1 MIIFKTRDMT
11 YVISTLSTRM
21 CRSTSTFL
29 FSTQKVWENHQQV
42 WTCVNFLRD
51 ANKNPFSGARTEIF
65 AIRISSSPV
74 YLLKLQKGYLRPK
87 LFERMKRGNI
97 NIASFAEKSQR
108 QGLPGFPVWLLQA
121 IPTLRP
127 AGCAIGLG
135 SGERR
140 MSCLQGNSS
149 QMKNK

>member
-11 YVISTLSTRM
+11 HVISTLSTRM

-51 ANKNPFSGARTEIF
+51 VNKNPFSGARTDIF
-65 AIRISSSPV
+65 ALRISSSPV
-74 YLLKLQKGYLRPK
+74 YLLKLQKGYLWPK

-97 NIASFAEKSQR
+97 NIASFTEKSQ
-108 QGLPGFPVWLLQA
+108 QGLLGFPVWLLQA
-121 IPTLRP
+121 TPTLRP
-127 AGCAIGLG
+127 AGCATGLG
-135 SGERR
+135 SGETHI
-140 MSCLQGNSS
+140 SSLQGSSS